1 MKISDYVNIGSVCYN
16 TLYTQAG
23 GLITNEGFKRFASFK
38 TMGNCIE
45 YSGIF
50 RYSNL
55 KEEKNNIVPIYIDEI
70 SEVGRRRTASS
81 IFTLWAKERRS
92 RVVRVTTKAGEVYY
106 GNSWLILDSELNPI
120 FHKCFRWNKEE
131 NTFVNVFR
139 ISSFAFENNFSIE
152 KNIIKYIIPTIAS
165 SAPPISLVSTGIGCQ
180 DKGNEIIISD
190 ADPLILSPLR
200 PSVNTTSKDIQ
211 NFLIKYFKEQR

>member
-1 MKISDYVNIGSVCYN
+1 MKISDYVNIGPVCYN
-16 TLYTQAG
+16 ALYTQAG
-23 GLITNEGFKRFASFK
+23 GLITNEGFKRFATFK
-38 TMGNCIE
+38 PMGNCIE

-70 SEVGRRRTASS
+70 SEIGRRRTASS

-92 RVVRVTTKAGEVYY
+92 RVVRVTTKADEVYY

-120 FHKCFRWNKEE
+120 FHRCFRWNKEE
-131 NTFVNVFR
+131 NTIVHVFR
-139 ISSFAFENNFSIE
+139 ISSFVFENNFSIE

-165 SAPPISLVSTGIGCQ
+165 SVPPISLVSTGIGCQ

-190 ADPLILSPLR
+190 TDPLILSPLR

>member
-1 MKISDYVNIGSVCYN
+1 MKISDYVNIGPVCYISLHIQN
-16 TLYTQAG
+16 E
-23 GLITNEGFKRFASFK
+23 GLITNNGFKRFATFK
-38 TMGNCIE
+38 PMGNYIE

-55 KEEKNNIVPIYIDEI
+55 EKEKNNIIPIYIDET
-70 SEVGRRRTASS
+70 SERNRQRTASS
-81 IFTLWAKERRS
+81 IFTLWSKERRNT
-92 RVVRVTTKAGEVYY
+92 VIKVTTKAGEVYY

-120 FHKCFRWNKEE
+120 LHKCFRWNKEE

-139 ISSFAFENNFSIE
+139 ISSFVFENNFSIE

-165 SAPPISLVSTGIGCQ
+165 NTSSVSLVSIGIDCQ
-180 DKGNEIIISD
+180 YKGNEIIISD
-190 ADPLILSPLR
+190 TDPLILSPIR
-200 PSVNTTSKDIQ
+200 PSINTTSKDIQ

>member
-1 MKISDYVNIGSVCYN
+1 MKISDYVNIGPVCYN

-23 GLITNEGFKRFASFK
+23 GLITNEGFKRFAAFRP
-38 TMGNCIE
+38 MGNCIE

-70 SEVGRRRTASS
+70 SEAGRRRTASS

-92 RVVRVTTKAGEVYY
+92 RAIRVTTKAGEVYY

-120 FHKCFRWNKEE
+120 FHRCFRWNKEE
-131 NTFVNVFR
+131 NTIVTVFR
-139 ISSFAFENNFSIE
+139 ISSFVFENNFSIE

-165 SAPPISLVSTGIGCQ
+165 GVCSTSRGYVQ

-190 ADPLILSPLR
+190 TDPLILSPLR

-211 NFLIKYFKEQR
+211 NFLIKYFKEQQ